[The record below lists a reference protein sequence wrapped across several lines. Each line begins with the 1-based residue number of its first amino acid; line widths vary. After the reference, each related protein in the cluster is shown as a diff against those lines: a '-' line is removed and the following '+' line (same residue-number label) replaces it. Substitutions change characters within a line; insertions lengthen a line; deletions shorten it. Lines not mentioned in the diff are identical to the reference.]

1 MKKRLVI
8 IAIITIFIDFF
19 SKFLV
24 FKYISYGSSKTI
36 INNFFTILPVKNT
49 GAAFSFMDNNNLLLI
64 LISLVILFYL
74 IYSIRKQ
81 KSSFLFDLS
90 YALLIGG
97 LIGNLFDR
105 VFLSYVRDFL
115 SFKIFNYNFAIF
127 NVADIAIVIGA
138 VLLFILTV
146 KGSSKDEN

>member
-8 IAIITIFIDFF
+8 IAIITIFIDLF

-24 FKYISYGSSKTI
+24 FKHISYGSSKII
-36 INNFFTILPVKNT
+36 INGFFTIFPVKNT
-49 GAAFSFMDNNNLLLI
+49 GAAFSFLDNNNLLLI

-127 NVADIAIVIGA
+127 NVADIAIVVGA
-138 VLLFILTV
+138 IFLFILMV